1 MEDTLL
7 VNQAAQAFYAAF
19 RKMPMPIREKF
30 TEMITTP
37 KKKKKKYA
45 DDTEYLSRNEA
56 IKADMLQ
63 SIQDVKDRKNLI
75 TYTPE
80 EWDKFVAETLE
91 KKGK

>member
-30 TEMITTP
+30 TEMITRP

-45 DDTEYLSRNEA
+45 DDTEYLMSNETTHKQ
-56 IKADMLQ
+56 ILQ

-80 EWDKFVAETLE
+80 EWDKFVKETLE
-91 KKGK
+91 KIEK

>member
-19 RKMPMPIREKF
+19 IKMPMPIREKF
-30 TEMITTP
+30 TEMIATS

-56 IKADMLQ
+56 VKADMLQ
-63 SIQDVKDRKNLI
+63 SK
-75 TYTPE
+75 T
-80 EWDKFVAETLE
+80 
-91 KKGK
+91 